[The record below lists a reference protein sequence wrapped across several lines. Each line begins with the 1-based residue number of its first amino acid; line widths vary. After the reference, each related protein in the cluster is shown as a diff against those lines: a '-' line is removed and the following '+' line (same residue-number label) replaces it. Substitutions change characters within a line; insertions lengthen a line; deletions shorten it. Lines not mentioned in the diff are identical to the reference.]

1 MLIKIVTDD
10 GSTHTVNMKLE
21 DFEDK
26 VKYGGDD
33 YLKLD
38 DNWVVRTN
46 KIMKYKVESDG
57 KTE

>member
-26 VKYGGDD
+26 ALLNELLSPDEIKILFD
-33 YLKLD
+33 KLRF
-38 DNWVVRTN
+38 WIGR
-46 KIMKYKVESDG
+46 I
-57 KTE
+57 